1 MTDLPSRPAGGPL
14 LAPVLAAAVTLLAA
28 TWRVKRTD
36 DHLLDEAVADGAA
49 VLAFWHGEQLM
60 MVPTHA
66 QRGFSAMAS
75 LSRDG
80 ELLARVIARL
90 GYGAI
95 RGSSSRGGGDAL
107 RKSIALLGGGGCPA
121 LAVDGPRGPRM
132 VPHPGA
138 LVMAA
143 RTGRPIIFGVAH
155 ARPALRL
162 GSWDLFEIP
171 PPLATVR
178 IAYGRMEAPASDA
191 PGTIQAACE
200 RLGER
205 MRALSAAL
213 RDESA

>member
-1 MTDLPSRPAGGPL
+1 
-14 LAPVLAAAVTLLAA
+14 
-28 TWRVKRTD
+28 
-36 DHLLDEAVADGAA
+36 
-49 VLAFWHGEQLM
+49 
-60 MVPTHA
+60 
-66 QRGFSAMAS
+66 
-75 LSRDG
+75 
-80 ELLARVIARL
+80 
-90 GYGAI
+90 
-95 RGSSSRGGGDAL
+95 
-107 RKSIALLGGGGCPA
+107 
-121 LAVDGPRGPRM
+121 
-132 VPHPGA
+132 
-138 LVMAA
+138 MAA

>member
-1 MTDLPSRPAGGPL
+1 MPDLPSRPAGGPL

-28 TWRVKRTD
+28 TWRIKRID
-36 DHLLDEAVADGAA
+36 GHLLEEAVADGAA

-66 QRGFSAMAS
+66 RRGFSAMAS

-95 RGSSSRGGGDAL
+95 RGSSSRGGGEAL
-107 RKSIALLGGGGCPA
+107 SKSVALLEGGGCPA

-138 LVMAA
+138 LIMAA
-143 RTGRPIIFGVAH
+143 RVGRPIIFGVAH

-162 GSWDLFEIP
+162 GSWDRFEVP
-171 PPLATVR
+171 PPLASIR
-178 IAYGRMEAPASDA
+178 IAYGRMEAPTSDA
-191 PGTIQAACE
+191 PDIIQAARE
-200 RLGER
+200 QLGER
-205 MRALSAAL
+205 MRAASARL
-213 RDESA
+213 RSGSV